1 MECQRNKQKK
11 RSARSR
17 FVGERPQTPTSSS
30 SDVGSG
36 EAEVRTDPKFLSQE
50 AKWLMVLC
58 KEMDRMEERL
68 ILRGKE
74 GRWATQWLSLG
85 TKFSISVGITGKW
98 WLKNLDWKKKS
109 TRVKGEKIRWRRQTL
124 KNAPECCRQAAE
136 ANPGKGANNKSNGS
150 NLQIF
155 SDSLSDCRAL
165 FSNKISAEAQNIK

>member
-1 MECQRNKQKK
+1 MECQRNKQK

-85 TKFSISVGITGKW
+85 TKFSISVGITGKL
-98 WLKNLDWKKKS
+98 WLKNLDWKKNPLELKVKRLDEEGRPWRMHQNVAGKQQKQTQAKVLITKAMGPIYRFFQTHYLTAEPFSQTKS
-109 TRVKGEKIRWRRQTL
+109 QLRLRI
-124 KNAPECCRQAAE
+124 
-136 ANPGKGANNKSNGS
+136 
-150 NLQIF
+150 
-155 SDSLSDCRAL
+155 
-165 FSNKISAEAQNIK
+165 